1 MGDVQTL
8 ASKLVGSRALHYDS
22 AWHGLRTPPV
32 NVDGAKRLNENYFLG
47 GEPGRNAYT
56 HPMHDVRSRQM
67 GLCGAVGERFGKGEG
82 VTAISNVTPLFR
94 AIGDHLKNGNID
106 AARASLLYYTFVF
119 INLSCVG
126 WRTGIL
132 ACTRTSHLSNGVRFR
147 AAAQDVRQRRR

>member
-1 MGDVQTL
+1 MQANSWAQGLCITIVHGM
-8 ASKLVGSRALHYDS
+8 AF
-22 AWHGLRTPPV
+22 GLRSTLTGQ
-32 NVDGAKRLNENYFLG
+32 NGSTFLG

-56 HPMHDVRSRQM
+56 HPMHDVRSLQM
-67 GLCGAVGERFGKGEG
+67 GLRGAVGERFGKGEG

-119 INLSCVG
+119 LNLSCVG
-126 WRTGIL
+126 WRTG
-132 ACTRTSHLSNGVRFR
+132 TSHLNNGVRFR